1 MDNFARQQTN
11 IPQCRK
17 KTQRNAKQPKMDC
30 LDDGKEAKLLKIS
43 ELVFYRVRKS
53 GSKMKES
60 SKNIWN
66 MFFFRPQIDGLKRY
80 RGEVSVL
87 KHDGCH

>member
-1 MDNFARQQTN
+1 MDNFAQKQTN

-17 KTQRNAKQPKMDC
+17 KTQRHAKQPKMDC

-60 SKNIWN
+60 SKKIWN
-66 MFFFRPQIDGLKRY
+66 MFFSASNRWPKKISR
-80 RGEVSVL
+80 RSVSFEA
-87 KHDGCH
+87 